1 MSKVLHRHRKKENT
15 IQILQFDTYFL
26 NVDFP
31 SIHLFHHTI
40 EGKAAVDIVSIVI
53 EKVSRTFH
61 TDHCKEGY
69 QNGKDPTQSCKG
81 TSVFDPVKRPFLS
94 LDCDCSSE

>member
-1 MSKVLHRHRKKENT
+1 MSKALHRHRKKENT

-40 EGKAAVDIVSIVI
+40 EGKATVDIVSIVI
-53 EKVSRTFH
+53 EKVREHSI
-61 TDHCKEGY
+61 
-69 QNGKDPTQSCKG
+69 PII
-81 TSVFDPVKRPFLS
+81 VKRGIKMERTRRNLVKGQVC
-94 LDCDCSSE
+94 LTL